1 MEFKIF
7 VIILIIIQLCNSNS
21 FDNQVFRNFG
31 KSLIFKVKTIIIVIF
46 KVNYRNRRTRSNT
59 YSKSPYKTAVES
71 LQNYSTKDFVYNLA
85 GMANPTKIANN
96 TIRPSSV
103 KQFPALENM
112 GISCTLFE
120 LAPCGINLPHIHP
133 RASELIYVIS
143 ADNLQVGFVGKF

>member
-1 MEFKIF
+1 M
-7 VIILIIIQLCNSNS
+7 
-21 FDNQVFRNFG
+21 
-31 KSLIFKVKTIIIVIF
+31 IFKNTVFFIF
-46 KVNYRNRRTRSNT
+46 IFITTHVSNGDKN
-59 YSKSPYKTAVES
+59 SSNGSDA
-71 LQNYSTKDFVYNLA
+71 FVYNLT
-85 GMANPTKIANN
+85 GMVNPTKIANN